1 MSDRWGAKT
10 PVKKCHQRKS
20 RRKKNNAQKSQ
31 YNKGTDQQASTSR
44 GIIMYQLETQ
54 VEFISILRSEEKFC
68 SCDICV
74 ST

>member
-10 PVKKCHQRKS
+10 PVKKGHQGKKS

-44 GIIMYQLETQ
+44 GIIMYHCTN
-54 VEFISILRSEEKFC
+54 
-68 SCDICV
+68 
-74 ST
+74 